1 MKTIRLSL
9 CLALLLTA
17 LLPWAGACAKSTAA
31 PATTVPSGDALQA
44 TKTPKPTKTPKATK
58 TPKPTKTPQP
68 TAEPYLAPGQ
78 TPVITKNSYRSQQI
92 AITITAQRCSNTD
105 VYVADIYVKDV
116 RSFQRA
122 YPGTRWGKT
131 AQRITTLSESQNA
144 ILSMTGDSANNFS
157 AGWVIMNGQVLR
169 DKVNRKRDI
178 GILYT
183 TGEMVTIPAQEID
196 HGAIA
201 AAAEAGEI
209 WQTFLF
215 GPMLLDQDG
224 KAMTKFNSNVGPVNP
239 RSVIGYYA
247 PGHYCFVQVDGRRT
261 ASALEKGKKNRGLT
275 LTDLSLFMESL
286 GCKAAYNLDGG
297 QSSLM
302 YFAGKIHSTPFKNG
316 RRLSDIVLI
325 KEVDAP

>member
-1 MKTIRLSL
+1 MKKICALL
-9 CLALLLTA
+9 CLLLLFACLTPGWAEETGAPFEEAAEETA
-17 LLPWAGACAKSTAA
+17 L
-31 PATTVPSGDALQA
+31 
-44 TKTPKPTKTPKATK
+44 
-58 TPKPTKTPQP
+58 
-68 TAEPYLAPGQ
+68 YLASGQ
-78 TPVITKNSYRSQQI
+78 EPVWTDNSYQSENI
-92 AITITAQRCSNTD
+92 AITITAQRYENTD
-105 VYVADIYVKDV
+105 VYVADIHVKNV

-122 YPGTRWGKT
+122 YPGKKWGKT
-131 AQRITTLSESQNA
+131 AERITTFSQKQSA

-157 AGWVIMNGQVLR
+157 AGWVIMNGTVLR
-169 DKVNRKRDI
+169 SKVNRKRDM

-196 HGAIA
+196 NNAIQQA
-201 AAAEAGEI
+201 VEAGEI

-215 GPMLLDQDG
+215 GPMLLDADG

-239 RSVIGYYA
+239 RSVIGYYE

-261 ASALEKGKKNRGLT
+261 PSALEKGRKNAGLK
-275 LTDLSLFMESL
+275 LTDLSAFMESM

-302 YFAGKIHSTPFKNG
+302 YFNGKIHSSPFKNG

-325 KEVDAP
+325 REVE